1 MNTPDGPNSQSW
13 SDFQIPTLLCSAVE
27 AEGLA
32 QEYMMIT
39 GFILS
44 LVTSVAGIKEEMVL
58 ELDSL
63 WL

>member
-13 SDFQIPTLLCSAVE
+13 PDFQIPTLLCSAVE

-32 QEYMMIT
+32 REYMMIT

-44 LVTSVAGIKEEMVL
+44 LVISAAGIKEEMVL
-58 ELDSL
+58 ELNSL